1 MAVPSPF
8 FVTKCQFGNPVTND
22 YFCGIK
28 TNHMEIIQDQHFEG
42 ERPLYARHGLRIER
56 VTIGTGESSL
66 KEGSDIE
73 AVDCEFNGKYPFWEV
88 KGFTI
93 RNCVFREGGRAALW
107 YSEKC
112 KMYDTLVEAPKM
124 FRRIKDVYVENVKF
138 PNAQETFWD
147 CKDLELKN
155 VEAEKGDYIFMH
167 CSDIKIDGFKLKGN
181 YSFQYA
187 KDVVIRNADMD
198 TKDAFWEAEDVTVY
212 DSRINGEYLGWYSKN
227 LHLVNCKIGGT
238 QPLCYCENLVLEN
251 CVFEEDAD
259 LAFEYSDV
267 EASIIGPV
275 PSVKNPRTGRINAD
289 SYGEIILDGNIKA
302 PADCEIRTWA
312 EPDVDLAAHS
322 DIVEY

>member
-1 MAVPSPF
+1 
-8 FVTKCQFGNPVTND
+8 
-22 YFCGIK
+22 
-28 TNHMEIIQDQHFEG
+28 MEIIKDQYLEG
-42 ERPLYARHGLRIER
+42 ERPLYARHGLRIEN
-56 VTIGTGESSL
+56 VTIGPGESSL
-66 KEGSDIE
+66 KEGSDLE
-73 AVDCEFNGKYPFWEV
+73 AEDCEFKGKYPFWECKHV
-88 KGFTI
+88 TI
-93 RNCVFREGGRAALW
+93 KNCIFREGGRAAIW
-107 YSEKC
+107 YSKDIEMAGC
-112 KMYDTLVEAPKM
+112 LVEAPKM
-124 FRRIKDVYVENVKF
+124 FRRISGLKLENVKF
-138 PNAQETFWD
+138 PNALETFWD
-147 CKDLELKN
+147 CKDI
-155 VEAEKGDYIFMH
+155 EAKDIEADKGDYIFMH
-167 CSDIKIDGFKLKGN
+167 CSDIKIDGFRLQGN

-267 EASIIGPV
+267 EASLIGPV
-275 PSVKNPRTGRINAD
+275 TSVKNPSSGRINAD

-302 PADCEIRTWA
+302 PADCEIRTWDA
-312 EPDVDLAAHS
+312 PDVDLAANT

>member
-1 MAVPSPF
+1 MD
-8 FVTKCQFGNPVTND
+8 N
-22 YFCGIK
+22 IK
-28 TNHMEIIQDQHFEG
+28 DQYLEG
-42 ERPLYARHGLRIER
+42 ERPLYARHGLRIEN
-56 VTIGTGESSL
+56 VTIGPGESSL
-66 KEGSDIE
+66 KEGSDLE
-73 AVDCEFNGKYPFWEV
+73 AENCEFQGKYPFWECKNV
-88 KGFTI
+88 TI
-93 RNCVFREGGRAALW
+93 KNCIFREGGRAAIW
-107 YSEKC
+107 YSKDIEMAGC
-112 KMYDTLVEAPKM
+112 LVEAPKM
-124 FRRIKDVYVENVKF
+124 FRRISDLKLENVKF
-138 PNAQETFWD
+138 PNALETFWD
-147 CKDLELKN
+147 CKDIEAKN
-155 VEAEKGDYIFMH
+155 IEADKGDYIFMH
-167 CSDIKIDGFKLKGN
+167 CSDIKIDGFRLQGN

-275 PSVKNPRTGRINAD
+275 TSVKNPRTGRINAD
-289 SYGEIILDGNIKA
+289 SYGEVILDGNIKA
-302 PADCEIRTWA
+302 PADCEIRTWDA
-312 EPDVDLAAHS
+312 PDVDLAANP

>member
-1 MAVPSPF
+1 
-8 FVTKCQFGNPVTND
+8 
-22 YFCGIK
+22 
-28 TNHMEIIQDQHFEG
+28 MEIIKDQYFEG
-42 ERPLYARHGLRIER
+42 ERPMYARHGLRIEN
-56 VTIGTGESSL
+56 VTIGPGESSL
-66 KEGSDIE
+66 KEGSDLE
-73 AVDCEFNGKYPFWEV
+73 AENCEFQGKYPFWECKNV
-88 KGFTI
+88 TI
-93 RNCVFREGGRAALW
+93 KNCIFREGGRAAIW
-107 YSEKC
+107 YSKDIEMADC
-112 KMYDTLVEAPKM
+112 LVEAPKM
-124 FRRIKDVYVENVKF
+124 FRRISDLKLENVKF
-138 PNAQETFWD
+138 PNALETFWD
-147 CKDLELKN
+147 CKDIEAKN
-155 VEAEKGDYIFMH
+155 IEADKGDYIFMH
-167 CSDIKIDGFKLKGN
+167 CSDIKIDGFRLQGN

-275 PSVKNPRTGRINAD
+275 TSVKNPRSGRINAD

-302 PADCEIRTWA
+302 PADCEIRTWDA
-312 EPDVDLAAHS
+312 PDVDLAANP

>member
-1 MAVPSPF
+1 
-8 FVTKCQFGNPVTND
+8 
-22 YFCGIK
+22 
-28 TNHMEIIQDQHFEG
+28 MEIIKDQYFEG
-42 ERPLYARHGLRIER
+42 ERPLYARHGLRVEN
-56 VTIGTGESSL
+56 VTIGPGESSL
-66 KEGSDIE
+66 KEGSDLE
-73 AVDCEFNGKYPFWEV
+73 AENCEFQGKYPFWECKNV
-88 KGFTI
+88 TI
-93 RNCVFREGGRAALW
+93 KNCIFREGGRAAIW
-107 YSEKC
+107 YSKDIEMADC
-112 KMYDTLVEAPKM
+112 LVEAPKM
-124 FRRIKDVYVENVKF
+124 FRRISDLKLENVKF
-138 PNAQETFWD
+138 PNALETFWD
-147 CKDLELKN
+147 CKDIEAKN
-155 VEAEKGDYIFMH
+155 IEADKGDYIFMH
-167 CSDIKIDGFKLKGN
+167 CSDIKIDGFRLQGN

-275 PSVKNPRTGRINAD
+275 TSVKNPRSGRINAD
-289 SYGEIILDGNIKA
+289 SYGEVVLDGNIKA
-302 PADCEIRTWA
+302 PADCEIRTWDA
-312 EPDVDLAAHS
+312 PDVDLAANP

>member
-1 MAVPSPF
+1 M
-8 FVTKCQFGNPVTND
+8 D
-22 YFCGIK
+22 IIK
-28 TNHMEIIQDQHFEG
+28 DQYFEG
-42 ERPLYARHGLRIER
+42 ERPMYARHGLRIEN
-56 VTIGTGESSL
+56 VTIGPGESSL
-66 KEGSDIE
+66 KEGSDLE
-73 AVDCEFNGKYPFWEV
+73 AENCEFQGKYPFWECKNV
-88 KGFTI
+88 TI
-93 RNCVFREGGRAALW
+93 KNCIFREGGRAAIW
-107 YSEKC
+107 YSKDL
-112 KMYDTLVEAPKM
+112 KMSDTLVEAPKM
-124 FRRIKDVYVENVKF
+124 FRRISDLKLENVKF
-138 PNAQETFWD
+138 PNALETFWD
-147 CKDLELKN
+147 CKDIEAKN
-155 VEAEKGDYIFMH
+155 IEADKGDYIFMH
-167 CSDIKIDGFKLKGN
+167 CSDIKIDGFRLQGN

-275 PSVKNPRTGRINAD
+275 TSVKNPRTGRINAD

-302 PADCEIRTWA
+302 PADCEIRTWDA
-312 EPDVDLAAHS
+312 PDVDLAANP

>member
-1 MAVPSPF
+1 
-8 FVTKCQFGNPVTND
+8 
-22 YFCGIK
+22 
-28 TNHMEIIQDQHFEG
+28 MEIIKDQYLEG
-42 ERPLYARHGLRIER
+42 ERPLYARHGLRIEN
-56 VTIGTGESSL
+56 VTIGPGESSL
-66 KEGSDIE
+66 KEGSDLE
-73 AVDCEFNGKYPFWEV
+73 AEECEFQGKYPFWECKNV
-88 KGFTI
+88 TI
-93 RNCVFREGGRAALW
+93 KNCIFREGGRAAIW
-107 YSEKC
+107 YSKDIEMADC
-112 KMYDTLVEAPKM
+112 LVEAPKM
-124 FRRIKDVYVENVKF
+124 FRRISDLKLENVKF
-138 PNAQETFWD
+138 PNALETFWD
-147 CKDLELKN
+147 CKDIEAKN
-155 VEAEKGDYIFMH
+155 IEADKGDYIFMH
-167 CSDIKIDGFKLKGN
+167 CSDIKIDGLRLQGN

-275 PSVKNPRTGRINAD
+275 TSVKNPRTGRINAD

-302 PADCEIRTWA
+302 PGDCEIRTWDA
-312 EPDVDLAAHS
+312 PDVDLAANT

>member
-1 MAVPSPF
+1 
-8 FVTKCQFGNPVTND
+8 
-22 YFCGIK
+22 
-28 TNHMEIIQDQHFEG
+28 MEIIKDQYLEG
-42 ERPLYARHGLRIER
+42 ERPLYARHGLRIEN
-56 VTIGTGESSL
+56 VTIGPGESSL
-66 KEGSDIE
+66 KEGSDLE
-73 AVDCEFNGKYPFWEV
+73 AEDCEFKGKYPFWECKHV
-88 KGFTI
+88 TI
-93 RNCVFREGGRAALW
+93 KNCIFREGGRAAIW
-107 YSEKC
+107 YSKDIEMADC
-112 KMYDTLVEAPKM
+112 LVEAPKM
-124 FRRIKDVYVENVKF
+124 FRRISDLKLENVKF
-138 PNAQETFWD
+138 PNALETFWD
-147 CKDLELKN
+147 CKDIEAKN
-155 VEAEKGDYIFMH
+155 IEADKGDYIFMH
-167 CSDIKIDGFKLKGN
+167 CSDIKIDGFRLQGN

-267 EASIIGPV
+267 EASLIGPV
-275 PSVKNPRTGRINAD
+275 TSVKNPRTGRINAD

-302 PADCEIRTWA
+302 PADCEIRTWDA
-312 EPDVDLAAHS
+312 PDVDLAANL